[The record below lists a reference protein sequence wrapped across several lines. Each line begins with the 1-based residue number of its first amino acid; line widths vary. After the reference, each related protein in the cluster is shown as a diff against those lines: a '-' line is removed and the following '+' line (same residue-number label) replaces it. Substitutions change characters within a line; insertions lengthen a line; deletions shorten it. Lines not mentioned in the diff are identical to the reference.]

1 MRSKKQLFTIVFTL
15 SVLGFSCS
23 SSYRANKLAFNDYR
37 ITNQRPQDSALKSIL
52 KPYSDSVN
60 KSMNDVLAVTTVVLE
75 KKQPEGGLGNLLAD
89 AMRLKATEKFA
100 MQVDAAFINNGGVR
114 LPALS
119 VGNITRGKVFE
130 VAPFDN
136 LIILQKLTGVQVQ
149 AFLDYVA
156 GRGGWPSSGIRF
168 QIKDKKAINIEIG
181 GKPLDLSAEYTIA
194 NNDYVINGGDD
205 CVELKNIPQINKGYV
220 FRDAVIEYLQQITLL
235 GKKIS
240 NTIENRVSYAQ

>member
-1 MRSKKQLFTIVFTL
+1 
-15 SVLGFSCS
+15 
-23 SSYRANKLAFNDYR
+23 
-37 ITNQRPQDSALKSIL
+37 
-52 KPYSDSVN
+52 
-60 KSMNDVLAVTTVVLE
+60 MNDVLAVTTVVLE